1 MLYYVLE
8 FQTNGEVG
16 SVIPYTYT
24 DRALAYQKY
33 YEIMSAAS
41 VSQVEKHGAM
51 IITGDLYELK
61 SELAYREPIGGNE
74 E

>member
-8 FQTNGEVG
+8 FQTNGTVG
-16 SVIPYTYT
+16 AIVTYTYT
-24 DRALAYQKY
+24 DRSIAYQKY

-41 VSQVEKHGAM
+41 VSDVAKHGAM

-61 SELAYREPIGGNE
+61 SELAYREPIDGNE
-74 E
+74 A